1 LHSSKAAGAD
11 IEPEHP
17 NTGVVY
23 GWIGEDAHCAGIG
36 LHRPV
41 NRVIIGCPAKRCEV
55 TVDASGT
62 ESDALLK
69 RTSATPLQDAS
80 RRKTMNDPDTAATPA
95 HRAPPLGLRTKRHW
109 VIFALIGICVL
120 VLVWLLIAW
129 LTKPKPKPSAPPPI
143 PVFVAP
149 VKLGSINVYLDNIG
163 TVTPVYTVT
172 LASRVAGALTEVRFK
187 EGQMVKKN
195 DLLAVIDPRPYQ
207 AVVLQAQGQ
216 LARDQALLKNARLD
230 LVRYQNSYKE
240 HAVPEQQVATQQAL
254 VEQDMGV
261 LKLDEGN
268 LAAAQVNLDYTRI
281 VSPIDGRVGLR
292 TVDPGNIV
300 PADGTTGL
308 VTIAQLQPITVIFT
322 IAEDDLSQVTEQLA
336 TGRTLAV
343 DALDR
348 TRQHKLAAGNLLTI
362 DNEINTTTGTVRA
375 RATFPNTHNEL
386 FPNQFVNT
394 RLLVKTLTQVNLVPE
409 AAIQRNNDVA
419 FVYVV
424 QPDST
429 VQSVNV
435 KIQATEAQVSAVIG
449 VTPNQQV
456 VTDGFDKLQ
465 NGMRIA
471 IRKPPAKPA
480 TPDNAQPAATANGEV
495 KKTG

>member
-1 LHSSKAAGAD
+1 MN
-11 IEPEHP
+11 EPETASSPEHR
-17 NTGVVY
+17 
-23 GWIGEDAHCAGIG
+23 DAHRG
-36 LHRPV
+36 
-41 NRVIIGCPAKRCEV
+41 
-55 TVDASGT
+55 
-62 ESDALLK
+62 
-69 RTSATPLQDAS
+69 
-80 RRKTMNDPDTAATPA
+80 
-95 HRAPPLGLRTKRHW
+95 RAENVGLRIKRHW
-109 VIFALIGICVL
+109 VIRALIGICVL
-120 VLVWLLIAW
+120 VAVWLLIAW
-129 LTKPKPKPSAPPPI
+129 LRKPKPKPPAPPPI

-149 VKLGSINVYLDNIG
+149 VKVGSINIYLDNIG

-187 EGQMVKKN
+187 EGQMVKK
-195 DLLAVIDPRPYQ
+195 DELLAVIDPRPYQ
-207 AVVLQAQGQ
+207 AAVLQAQGQ

-230 LVRYQNSYKE
+230 LLRYQNSYKE

-322 IAEDDLSQVTEQLA
+322 IAEDDLAQVTEQIA

-348 TRQHKLAAGNLLTI
+348 TKQHKLAAGNLLTL

-424 QPDST
+424 KPDST
-429 VQSVNV
+429 VQSVDV
-435 KIQATEAQVSAVIG
+435 KILATEAAISAVTG

-465 NGMRIA
+465 NGLKIA
-471 IRKPPAKPA
+471 IRKPPAKSAPPDSSQPPA
-480 TPDNAQPAATANGEV
+480 TADSEV